1 MTRIA
6 LLSMVLVTFAASA
19 QVYKWVDEKGVSHY
33 SETPPPDGNAAKIEL
48 KSPTGNPPPA
58 PQTDWKQ
65 KDLDARE
72 KRIEKEQQAK
82 QREAQEKIDA
92 SARRNNCRATRR
104 RLDDLETPGAI
115 FERNDKG
122 EKVYI
127 DDAQREREIAVLQ
140 ANAQKFCD

>member
-1 MTRIA
+1 MIRIA
-6 LLSMVLVTFAASA
+6 LLSMVFVAFAASA

-48 KSPTGNPPPA
+48 KSSTGNPPPV

-104 RLDDLETPGAI
+104 RLDDLETPGAV

-122 EKVYI
+122 EKVYL

-140 ANAQKFCD
+140 ANAKKYCD